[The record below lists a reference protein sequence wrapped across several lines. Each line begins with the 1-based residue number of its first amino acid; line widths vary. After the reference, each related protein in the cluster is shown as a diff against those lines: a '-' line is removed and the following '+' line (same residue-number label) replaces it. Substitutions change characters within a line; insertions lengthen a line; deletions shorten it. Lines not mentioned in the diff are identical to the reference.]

1 MTVPLW
7 AWAGTL
13 AIFAVLIAAD
23 LAFTRGTG
31 GTGLRG
37 AAVLSGLWIAAGLAF
52 GGALWLWQGS
62 DIAGQ
67 YFGGYLLE
75 KALSVDNILVFVLL
89 FASLAVPVP
98 LQRQVL
104 YLGVVGALVLRGG
117 LIAAGG
123 ALIDHV
129 GWIFYVFGALV
140 LLAGVRM
147 FRPGEIA
154 DPGRNLTVRGLRRL
168 LPVTDRY
175 AGGSFFVRRGGR
187 TMATP
192 LLVALI
198 AIETTDLVFAL
209 DSIPAVFGITRN
221 LFVVFT
227 SNAFAVLGL
236 RALYFL
242 LAGSMDRFCLPQ
254 ARARG
259 AAGVHRHEDAPQ
271 PHCPRTP
278 LSEPGRHHGRRGSGG
293 RRQLIARPR
302 PAPPG
307 GSAAGADAPVSVLT
321 SLQVDSVLSY
331 AIAIVI
337 PALDAIFPVVPS
349 ETAIIA
355 LGVATAGSA
364 DPRIALLVA
373 CAALGAFLGDNLSY
387 LLGRRFGPLVERR
400 FFASEKGTRRRAW
413 AEHSLQRFGM
423 PLIIVCRFIPGG
435 RTAVTLSCGLIGY
448 QRRRFVIATAV
459 AAVIWALYAFFAGR
473 LGGKAFEDKP
483 WAGLLVAFGG
493 TVVLSALIEAA
504 RRIRSRWKGRTG
516 RA

>member
-209 DSIPAVFGITRN
+209 DSIPAVFGITKQ
-221 LFVVFT
+221 
-227 SNAFAVLGL
+227 G
-236 RALYFL
+236 
-242 LAGSMDRFCLPQ
+242 
-254 ARARG
+254 
-259 AAGVHRHEDAPQ
+259 
-271 PHCPRTP
+271 PRSP
-278 LSEPGRHHGRRGSGG
+278 
-293 RRQLIARPR
+293 
-302 PAPPG
+302 
-307 GSAAGADAPVSVLT
+307 
-321 SLQVDSVLSY
+321 
-331 AIAIVI
+331 
-337 PALDAIFPVVPS
+337 
-349 ETAIIA
+349 
-355 LGVATAGSA
+355 
-364 DPRIALLVA
+364 
-373 CAALGAFLGDNLSY
+373 
-387 LLGRRFGPLVERR
+387 
-400 FFASEKGTRRRAW
+400 
-413 AEHSLQRFGM
+413 
-423 PLIIVCRFIPGG
+423 
-435 RTAVTLSCGLIGY
+435 
-448 QRRRFVIATAV
+448 AV
-459 AAVIWALYAFFAGR
+459 AAGQRGDRAG
-473 LGGKAFEDKP
+473 
-483 WAGLLVAFGG
+483 
-493 TVVLSALIEAA
+493 IEAIGAVVVMTAMATTAAAVMPVVAGQIRTICA
-504 RRIRSRWKGRTG
+504 R
-516 RA
+516 